1 MEKSLNE
8 DTYEKLKYDIMNF
21 KLVPGDSISAQKIA
35 VRYNVSRTPAREAIV
50 NLEKEGL
57 LKIIPQSGT
66 YVASINCRRFEQ
78 EWFVR
83 KSLEVGMVDPV
94 FEHVSNEMLDKMEEL
109 NSRLINY
116 DKSNEKVPRI
126 EIDNAFHELIY
137 ESSGEQL
144 AANIIKMQMSHYN
157 RIRFLA
163 ELNSSISVK
172 TNEEHEML
180 IDAIRKKDKR
190 MYLRVIK
197 GHITT
202 IWIPEINRYPDG
214 CFYLLN
220 HFSILRRS
228 HVFDFFEKLGEIIN
242 ICNSTLYSNVLYRK
256 LGCIEQIDSVFNTF
270 IINKISER

>member
-1 MEKSLNE
+1 
-8 DTYEKLKYDIMNF
+8 
-21 KLVPGDSISAQKIA
+21 
-35 VRYNVSRTPAREAIV
+35 
-50 NLEKEGL
+50 
-57 LKIIPQSGT
+57 
-66 YVASINCRRFEQ
+66 
-78 EWFVR
+78 
-83 KSLEVGMVDPV
+83 
-94 FEHVSNEMLDKMEEL
+94 MLDKMEEL

-116 DKSNEKVPRI
+116 DKCNEKVPRI

-197 GHITT
+197 GHINR
-202 IWIPEINRYPDG
+202 IFNEIDKLRIIYPD
-214 CFYLLN
+214 Y
-220 HFSILRRS
+220 
-228 HVFDFFEKLGEIIN
+228 FEN
-242 ICNSTLYSNVLYRK
+242 N
-256 LGCIEQIDSVFNTF
+256 
-270 IINKISER
+270 

>member
-94 FEHVSNEMLDKMEEL
+94 FEHVSNDMLDKMEEL

-116 DKSNEKVPRI
+116 DKCNEKVPRI

-163 ELNSSISVK
+163 ELNSSILS
-172 TNEEHEML
+172 L
-180 IDAIRKKDKR
+180 I
-190 MYLRVIK
+190 
-197 GHITT
+197 HI
-202 IWIPEINRYPDG
+202 
-214 CFYLLN
+214 
-220 HFSILRRS
+220 
-228 HVFDFFEKLGEIIN
+228 
-242 ICNSTLYSNVLYRK
+242 
-256 LGCIEQIDSVFNTF
+256 
-270 IINKISER
+270 

>member
-180 IDAIRKKDKR
+180 IDAIRD
-190 MYLRVIK
+190 
-197 GHITT
+197 
-202 IWIPEINRYPDG
+202 
-214 CFYLLN
+214 
-220 HFSILRRS
+220 
-228 HVFDFFEKLGEIIN
+228 
-242 ICNSTLYSNVLYRK
+242 RK
-256 LGCIEQIDSVFNTF
+256 SVV
-270 IINKISER
+270 

>member
-83 KSLEVGMVDPV
+83 KSLEMGMVDAV
-94 FEHVSNEMLDKMEEL
+94 FENDKC
-109 NSRLINY
+109 
-116 DKSNEKVPRI
+116 NEKVPRI

-197 GHITT
+197 GN
-202 IWIPEINRYPDG
+202 INRIFNEIDKLRIIYPD
-214 CFYLLN
+214 
-220 HFSILRRS
+220 
-228 HVFDFFEKLGEIIN
+228 
-242 ICNSTLYSNVLYRK
+242 
-256 LGCIEQIDSVFNTF
+256 
-270 IINKISER
+270 

>member
-197 GHITT
+197 GHI
-202 IWIPEINRYPDG
+202 NRIFNKIDKLRIIYPD
-214 CFYLLN
+214 Y
-220 HFSILRRS
+220 
-228 HVFDFFEKLGEIIN
+228 FEN
-242 ICNSTLYSNVLYRK
+242 N
-256 LGCIEQIDSVFNTF
+256 
-270 IINKISER
+270 

>member
-83 KSLEVGMVDPV
+83 KSLE
-94 FEHVSNEMLDKMEEL
+94 
-109 NSRLINY
+109 
-116 DKSNEKVPRI
+116 KVPRI

-197 GHITT
+197 GHINR
-202 IWIPEINRYPDG
+202 IFNEIDKLRIIYPD
-214 CFYLLN
+214 Y
-220 HFSILRRS
+220 
-228 HVFDFFEKLGEIIN
+228 FEN
-242 ICNSTLYSNVLYRK
+242 N
-256 LGCIEQIDSVFNTF
+256 
-270 IINKISER
+270 

>member
-180 IDAIRKKDKR
+180 I
-190 MYLRVIK
+190 
-197 GHITT
+197 
-202 IWIPEINRYPDG
+202 
-214 CFYLLN
+214 LL
-220 HFSILRRS
+220 I
-228 HVFDFFEKLGEIIN
+228 
-242 ICNSTLYSNVLYRK
+242 
-256 LGCIEQIDSVFNTF
+256 
-270 IINKISER
+270 